1 LEDAA
6 MLLVI
11 AGFCLVALGVFSD
24 LVLLLAPIGL
34 VPWSPAAV
42 LWVAFP
48 LFSMIGYALFVVGG
62 RHAHVRGLSIALS
75 ALFLLLALAA
85 AAALVL
91 GAAAV
96 VGPIAQTAP
105 LWYVLV
111 VAGVLGIV
119 GSASYRL
126 TPADA

>member
-1 LEDAA
+1 

-11 AGFCLVALGVFSD
+11 AGVGLIALGLFSG
-24 LVLLLAPIGL
+24 LVLLLAPLGL
-34 VPWSPAAV
+34 VPWAPDAV

-48 LFSMIGYALFVVGG
+48 LFSMIGYVLFVIGG
-62 RHAHVRGLSIALS
+62 RSAHVRGLSIVLS

-126 TPADA
+126 APAGA

>member
-1 LEDAA
+1 

-11 AGFCLVALGVFSD
+11 AGVCLIALGLFSG

-34 VPWSPAAV
+34 VPWSPQAV
-42 LWVAFP
+42 LWAAFP
-48 LFSMIGYALFVVGG
+48 LFSLVGYALFVVGG
-62 RHAHVRGLSIALS
+62 RSAHIRGLSIALS
-75 ALFLLLALAA
+75 ALFLLLALVS

-126 TPADA
+126 SPAQP

>member
-1 LEDAA
+1 

-11 AGFCLVALGVFSD
+11 AGAGLIALGLFSGV
-24 LVLLLAPIGL
+24 VLLLAPLGL
-34 VPWSPAAV
+34 VPWSADAM

-48 LFSMIGYALFVVGG
+48 LFSMLGYVLFVVGG
-62 RHAHVRGLSIALS
+62 RHAQVRALSIALS
-75 ALFLLLALAA
+75 ALFLLLALGA

-105 LWYVLV
+105 LWYVMV
-111 VAGVLGIV
+111 VAGVLGI
-119 GSASYRL
+119 GDSASYRL
-126 TPADA
+126 TPAQA

>member
-1 LEDAA
+1 
-6 MLLVI
+6 
-11 AGFCLVALGVFSD
+11 
-24 LVLLLAPIGL
+24 
-34 VPWSPAAV
+34 
-42 LWVAFP
+42 
-48 LFSMIGYALFVVGG
+48 
-62 RHAHVRGLSIALS
+62 VRGLSIALS